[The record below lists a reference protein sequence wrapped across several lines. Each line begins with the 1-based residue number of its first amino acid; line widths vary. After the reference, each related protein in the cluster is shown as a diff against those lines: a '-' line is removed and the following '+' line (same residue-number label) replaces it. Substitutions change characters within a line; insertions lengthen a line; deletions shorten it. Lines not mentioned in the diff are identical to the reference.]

1 MHVKQFK
8 KAPSLDSNPIVKI
21 HKMNFLRINILLFC
35 LASIMVSAQ
44 QKQTFKQYEDIIR
57 TQFSL
62 MISEPNDSLKSN
74 INNHIVSL
82 FKEVLEDLNSFGYP
96 FDSLKN
102 ISKLNSADGFVRI
115 INWNMPIQNGEFQ
128 YFGFIQLL
136 DKNKKELKLFQLN
149 DQSKTIQN
157 QEHAVSS
164 EKNWYGALYYKIL
177 TTKWGKKTYYT
188 LLGWDGNDNFTNKKL
203 VEILYFDD
211 EKPVFGLPIFKAGQ
225 NIQNRLIF
233 EYSEQA
239 KMMLKYDE
247 KLDIIVWDHLAPSQP
262 NFIGQYMYYG
272 PDLSQDGIQFIDGY
286 WILKP
291 NLDLRNFEKSTGK
304 SIKKSF

>member
-1 MHVKQFK
+1 MK
-8 KAPSLDSNPIVKI
+8 
-21 HKMNFLRINILLFC
+21 FLILNILLF
-35 LASIMVSAQ
+35 LMVAIQGSAQ
-44 QKQTFKQYEDIIR
+44 QNLTFRQYEDSIR
-57 TQFSL
+57 NQFGK
-62 MISEPNDSLKSN
+62 MISEPDDLLKLETNHLISQLFKKVLVDLKSF
-74 INNHIVSL
+74 S
-82 FKEVLEDLNSFGYP
+82 YP

-115 INWNMPIQNGEFQ
+115 INWNVPLQNGEFQ

-136 DKNKKELKLFQLN
+136 DKNKNELKLFELT
-149 DQSKTIQN
+149 DQSMTIQN
-157 QEHAVSS
+157 PERAVCN

-177 TTKWGKKTYYT
+177 TTKWGNKTYYT

-203 VEILYFDD
+203 VEILYFDG
-211 EKPVFGLPIFKAGQ
+211 EKPMFGLPIFKAGK

-262 NFIGQYMYYG
+262 NFTGQYMYYG

-286 WILKP
+286 WLLKP
-291 NLDLRNFEKSTGK
+291 NLDLRNFEKSKGK